1 MYLGDDG
8 IREVEREDVKLLV
21 SSAVLEVVCA
31 GVFITVGANVLE
43 VALAG
48 VQSAD
53 ISDEELLTSS
63 SNTSTHD

>member
-8 IREVEREDVKLLV
+8 IREVVLEDVKLLV

-63 SNTSTHD
+63 SNASTYD

>member
-53 ISDEELLTSS
+53 ILDEELLTSS
-63 SNTSTHD
+63 SNASTYD